1 MKGIFILML
10 VSLFMSLCVLMNSIM
25 SNEIEAT
32 LFSMGLTVVSTIGG
46 IIAATELDNRRNNH

>member
-10 VSLFMSLCVLMNSIM
+10 VSLFMSLCILVNSIM

>member
-1 MKGIFILML
+1 
-10 VSLFMSLCVLMNSIM
+10 M